1 MTNPCWGNCITSLKR
16 NLIAATCIASMLGT
30 FCMALVARMP
40 LAVAPAM
47 VGPQNA
53 PPPPVETL
61 FWNGIVLLA
70 RNALLLNAH

>member
-40 LAVAPAM
+40 LDFAPEM
-47 VGPQNA
+47 LGPQNA
-53 PPPPVETL
+53 PPPPRLRPFFGTESSY
-61 FWNGIVLLA
+61 WRA
-70 RNALLLNAH
+70 MRCC